1 MTADTFFFT
10 IAPFFIVLSI
20 MILALFL
27 VVLQFFKHLDKSGG
41 FSILAE
47 QWPARLEPSGTVF
60 SHQTLGLGKIW
71 YKNCVKVV
79 SSDGGLYISVGFPF
93 RRGTLFCSDSG
104 KSALI
109 PWGSIRFRQK
119 KSAFW
124 TDMYEY
130 EVQSQ
135 KPVILTVPKQIA
147 YSFSEYVKPP
157 V

>member
-1 MTADTFFFT
+1 MTADTIFFT
-10 IAPFFIVLSI
+10 IAPFFIVLFI
-20 MILALFL
+20 LILAFFL
-27 VVLQFFKHLDKSGG
+27 AVLNFFKKLDKSGG

-47 QWPARLEPSGTVF
+47 QWPARLEPSGSVF

-71 YKNCVKVV
+71 YKNCVNVV

-104 KSALI
+104 KSTLI
-109 PWGSIRFRQK
+109 PWGSLRFRQK
-119 KSAFW
+119 KCAFW
-124 TDMYEY
+124 TEMYEY

-135 KPVILTVPKQIA
+135 KPVILTVSKKIA
-147 YSFSEYVKPP
+147 YSFPEYIKPP

>member
-27 VVLQFFKHLDKSGG
+27 VVFHFFKHLDKSGG

-79 SSDGGLYISVGFPF
+79 SSDGGLYILVGFPF
-93 RRGTLFCSDSG
+93 RRGTLFYSDSG
-104 KSALI
+104 KSTLI
-109 PWGSIRFRQK
+109 PWGSLRFRQK
-119 KSAFW
+119 RVHSG
-124 TDMYEY
+124 
-130 EVQSQ
+130 
-135 KPVILTVPKQIA
+135 QICM
-147 YSFSEYVKPP
+147 SMTFKVKNRLFLPFQNRSLIHFRNM
-157 V
+157 